1 VIWIDIVFLAPIL
14 WGAFIGFKKG
24 LIAQVLGLASIGV
37 GVWLGTQFP
46 EYAHL
51 ILKDKVDVEY
61 LSIASFIFIFLIVV
75 ITGAIIIKILEKLVS
90 LVQLKFLNKIG
101 GTVLGI
107 VKVLAFL
114 VIAVF
119 IIESWD
125 TENLLIKKSVKDS
138 SVIYPVL
145 NNSSKLI
152 LPTIKSHNIIDLPI
166 LKNQEN

>member
-1 VIWIDIVFLAPIL
+1 MIQISRSAEGLRKPLEEIDSSTIE
-14 WGAFIGFKKG
+14 
-24 LIAQVLGLASIGV
+24 AQLCSTVTLK
-37 GVWLGTQFP
+37 WLFQCS
-46 EYAHL
+46 
-51 ILKDKVDVEY
+51 V
-61 LSIASFIFIFLIVV
+61 
-75 ITGAIIIKILEKLVS
+75 
-90 LVQLKFLNKIG
+90 
-101 GTVLGI
+101 
-107 VKVLAFL
+107 VKVFAFL